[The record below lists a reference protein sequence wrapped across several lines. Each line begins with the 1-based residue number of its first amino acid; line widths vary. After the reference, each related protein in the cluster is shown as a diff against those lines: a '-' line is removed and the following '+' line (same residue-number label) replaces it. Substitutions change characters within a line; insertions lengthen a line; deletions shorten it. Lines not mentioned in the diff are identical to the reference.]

1 MKHLLE
7 IDSAVLVVKLTAD
20 VHHRFGEPQAEDP
33 TVRLQISVRDTAM
46 VRPEPGYIWSRART
60 FTHAPPIYFA
70 HADLS
75 GMSLFEEAQYQGV
88 RAAEAVMARRGQAH
102 EALT

>member
-1 MKHLLE
+1 
-7 IDSAVLVVKLTAD
+7 
-20 VHHRFGEPQAEDP
+20 
-33 TVRLQISVRDTAM
+33 M
-46 VRPEPGYIWSRART
+46 VRPEPGYIWSRARR
-60 FTHAPPIYFA
+60 FADAAPIYLA

-88 RAAEAVMARRGQAH
+88 RAAEAVMNQLGRPY